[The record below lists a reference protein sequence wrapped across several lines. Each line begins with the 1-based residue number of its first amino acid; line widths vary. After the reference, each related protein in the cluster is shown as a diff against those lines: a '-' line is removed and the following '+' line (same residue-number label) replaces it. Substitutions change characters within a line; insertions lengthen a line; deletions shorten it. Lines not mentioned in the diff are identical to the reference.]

1 MINKCRNKLYLQG
14 EAWLGKARRGEAWR
28 GKARRGKV
36 FFKQPMEEKKN
47 EKI

>member
-1 MINKCRNKLYLQG
+1 MAWQG
-14 EAWLGKARRGEAWR
+14 EARLGMAWQGEAR
-28 GKARRGKV
+28 QGKV

>member
-1 MINKCRNKLYLQG
+1 VAWQG
-14 EAWLGKARRGEAWR
+14 EARLGMAWQGEAR
-28 GKARRGKV
+28 QGKV